1 MGRKHSVPKEKSQTG
16 ETLSFAHLKILSL
29 LSILEA
35 GGEDPQNYQ
44 IQYGFFKHN
53 YRWRGVL

>member
-1 MGRKHSVPKEKSQTG
+1 MDRKHSVPKEKSQNG

-35 GGEDPQNYQ
+35 GGEDLR
-44 IQYGFFKHN
+44 ITKWFLKK
-53 YRWRGVL
+53 